1 LCGQTPQK
9 PEKTGFA
16 PDQKGLEKP
25 AFFVALQQKTL
36 DLTSIDPILISML
49 RRNKNKTQ

>member
-9 PEKTGFA
+9 LEKTGFA
-16 PDQKGLEKP
+16 PDQKGFRKTRP
-25 AFFVALQQKTL
+25 FVALQQITL
-36 DLTSIDPILISML
+36 DLTSIAHILLSML